1 MSQNHAKSVPTII
14 TSTYFQQNFGEVM
27 RRAVNNGESFI
38 VQRGGLSV
46 FVIVPVAEY
55 DTLTKKQR

>member
-1 MSQNHAKSVPTII
+1 V
-14 TSTYFQQNFGEVM
+14 
-27 RRAVNNGESFI
+27 RRAHNGRESFV

-55 DTLTKKQR
+55 ELLTKKQQ